1 MEELWAPWRMPYLK
15 EDRSSVE
22 GCIFCNK
29 LDQPDVQEHILYR
42 GETSFVLLNR
52 YPYNNGHMMV
62 VPYVHVSSLRAL
74 DDATVLEMMQL
85 AREVMRILGEE
96 DHPDGFNVGINQGSA
111 AGAGIAEHIHLHV
124 VPRWRD
130 DVNYMTVI
138 GNTRV
143 IPEGLDDTYAR
154 LRPYFDAMVA

>member
-1 MEELWAPWRMPYLK
+1 MPYLK
-15 EDRSSVE
+15 ADRSSVE

-29 LDQPDVQEHILYR
+29 LDQPDAQEHILYR
-42 GETSFVLLNR
+42 GETCFVMLNR

-62 VPYVHVSSLRAL
+62 VPYAHVSSLEAL
-74 DDATVLEMMQL
+74 DDATVLEIMQL
-85 AREVMRILGEE
+85 AREVMRIMGEE

-154 LRPYFDAMVA
+154 LRPYFDALLDR